1 MSTPKRDTRLLG
13 IILALLCL
21 LFVSTYAGRLARKTA
36 LEQEILRQEAKIE
49 QSKEHQRALVAELR
63 YIRSDAYVEK
73 LAYDEF
79 GMIRPNEEPVVM
91 VPVIEADV
99 PVVEPEDSFPSLP
112 LWRQWLAR
120 FGFSP

>member
-36 LEQEILRQEAKIE
+36 LEHEILRQEAKIE

>member
-21 LFVSTYAGRLARKTA
+21 LFVSAYAGRLARKTA